1 MNNVPKDIIIKYLK
15 DEGYDHVDGNYNYL
29 LNMPIYSLTKER
41 YEKLLEEKKGCEI
54 ALKTL
59 KETEP
64 KEMYISDLKELKKA
78 VK

>member
-1 MNNVPKDIIIKYLK
+1 
-15 DEGYDHVDGNYNYL
+15 
-29 LNMPIYSLTKER
+29 MPIYSLTKER

-59 KETEP
+59 KATEP